1 MMRKKLEYWGY
12 IPREMVFSLNDK
24 LFNNSSLFFIL
35 VENIKAKVWQS
46 ALKFDW
52 HRYVFQ
58 EQ

>member
-1 MMRKKLEYWGY
+1 MEYWGY